1 MCSGIMDSDQVMFL
15 NNSNK
20 KIKIDVN
27 FCPLSKKKNKCLK
40 WSSKKKKKSFKWIN
54 FSEIVNCLEKQRD
67 KLSAS
72 GHKRENLVNKG
83 LSRLKHVGIFIYDIF
98 S

>member
-27 FCPLSKKKNKCLK
+27 FCPLSKKKINA
-40 WSSKKKKKSFKWIN
+40 SSGA
-54 FSEIVNCLEKQRD
+54 V
-67 KLSAS
+67 
-72 GHKRENLVNKG
+72 KRRKNHLNE
-83 LSRLKHVGIFIYDIF
+83 
-98 S
+98 